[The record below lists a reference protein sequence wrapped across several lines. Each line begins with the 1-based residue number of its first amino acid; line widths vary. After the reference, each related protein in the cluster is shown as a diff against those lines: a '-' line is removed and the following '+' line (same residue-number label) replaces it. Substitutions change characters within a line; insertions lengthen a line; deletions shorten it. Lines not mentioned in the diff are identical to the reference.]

1 MQQYHR
7 PNPRS
12 RPTVLT
18 FKINFFYIDSRLSRY
33 NTRTIRFCKKDS
45 KLSIPIYTYDAVIVG
60 AGLAGCAAA
69 RELKNAGK
77 NVAVITKLHPLRS
90 HSGAAQ
96 GGINAAL
103 SSEDSIELHEFDTV
117 KGSDYL
123 ADQDAVEFMC
133 QKAPETVRWAEGMG
147 ATFSRRDDG
156 QIAQRPFG
164 GQSSPRAC
172 YAKDRVGLTLLQ
184 TIYEQAFRIG
194 VNFLDEWYAA
204 DIIYKDGK
212 VSGVIAFH
220 IRDMQIAIFNAKS
233 VMFATGGYAR
243 SFKINSNAHANTGDG
258 LSIVARHGL
267 PLEDMEF
274 VQFHPSG
281 LSGNGVLISEAA
293 RGEGGRLFNS
303 KGERFMEKYAPNAL
317 ELASRDVV
325 SRAIMNEIREGRGV
339 GPRKDAVYLD
349 VTHLGK
355 DLIMERLPEL
365 RDLAI
370 TFLGLDM
377 IKEPILISATAHYS
391 MGGIPVDIPGH
402 VRKNNDEF
410 VEGFYA
416 AGECS
421 CVSVHGANRLG
432 ANSVLEALLFGRFV
446 GKTMVDEIEDIE
458 LRPATQEDAQKAVDE
473 IDWVL
478 TNNGKESVS
487 ILREELQECMTHNA
501 GAFRTEQSLQDAIE
515 KVNELRERYKHIRI
529 NDKSKVFNT
538 ELQEALEFGHM
549 LDYSKFIVES
559 AIARKESRG
568 AHFREDFDKRNDTD
582 FLKHTMAYMDETG
595 AISLDYM
602 DVVLGKHELKER
614 TY

>member
-1 MQQYHR
+1 M
-7 PNPRS
+7 
-12 RPTVLT
+12 
-18 FKINFFYIDSRLSRY
+18 
-33 NTRTIRFCKKDS
+33 
-45 KLSIPIYTYDAVIVG
+45 SIPIYTYDAIVVG

-69 RELKNAGK
+69 RELQSAGK
-77 NVAVITKLHPLRS
+77 KVAVITKLHPLRS

-96 GGINAAL
+96 GGVNAAF
-103 SSEDSIELHEFDTV
+103 SDEDSVELHEYDTV
-117 KGSDYL
+117 KGADYL

-133 QKAPETVRWAEGMG
+133 KNAPETIRWVERMG
-147 ATFSRRDDG
+147 AAFSRTPDG
-156 QIAQRPFG
+156 KIAQRPFG

-172 YAKDRVGLTLLQ
+172 YAKDRTGLTLLQ
-184 TIYEQAFRIG
+184 TIYEQAHRAG
-194 VNFLDEWYAA
+194 VKFWDEWYAA

-212 VSGVIAFH
+212 VSGVVAFN
-220 IRDMQIAIFNAKS
+220 IRDMEMAIFNCKS

-243 SFKINSNAHANTGDG
+243 SYKINSNAHANTGDG

-303 KGERFMEKYAPNAL
+303 EGERFMEKYAPNAM

-325 SRAIMNEIREGRGV
+325 SRAILNEIREGRGV
-339 GPRKDAVYLD
+339 GPRKDAVFID

-391 MGGIPVDIPGH
+391 MGGIPVNIAGN
-402 VRKNNDEF
+402 VRKNNDEL

-432 ANSVLEALLFGRFV
+432 ANSVLEALLFGRYV
-446 GKTMVDEIEDIE
+446 GKTMVDEVDNIE
-458 LRPATQEDAQKAVDE
+458 LRVATQEDAQTAIDE
-473 IDWVL
+473 INTIL
-478 TNNGKESVS
+478 SNNGTET
-487 ILREELQECMTHNA
+487 IPGLREELQDTMTENA
-501 GAFRTEQSLQDAIE
+501 GAFRTKETLEIAIA
-515 KVNELRERYKHIRI
+515 KVKELRVRFKNIRI
-529 NDKSKVFNT
+529 KDKSKVFNT
-538 ELQEALEFGHM
+538 ELQEAIEFGHM
-549 LDYSKFIVES
+549 LDYSAFIVES
-559 AIARKESRG
+559 AVARNESRG
-568 AHFREDFDKRNDTD
+568 AHYREDFDTRNDEE
-582 FLKHTMAYMDETG
+582 FLKHTMGYMNKDGE
-595 AISLDYM
+595 ISLDYM
-602 DVVLGKHELKER
+602 DVVLGKHELKAR

>member
-1 MQQYHR
+1 M
-7 PNPRS
+7 S
-12 RPTVLT
+12 
-18 FKINFFYIDSRLSRY
+18 I
-33 NTRTIRFCKKDS
+33 TIH
-45 KLSIPIYTYDAVIVG
+45 TYDAVIVG
-60 AGLAGCAAA
+60 AGLAGNAAA
-69 RELKNAGK
+69 RELQKAGK
-77 NVAVITKLHPLRS
+77 KVAVITKLHPLRS

-96 GGINAAL
+96 GGVNAAF
-103 SSEDSIELHEFDTV
+103 SDEDSVELHEFDTV
-117 KGSDYL
+117 KGADYL

-133 QKAPETVRWAEGMG
+133 KNAPETIRWAERMG
-147 ATFSRRDDG
+147 AVFSRQKNG

-172 YAKDRVGLTLLQ
+172 YAKDRTGLTLLQ
-184 TIYEQAFRIG
+184 TIYEQAFREG
-194 VNFLDEWYAA
+194 VDFWDEWYAA
-204 DIIYKDGK
+204 DILYEDGK
-212 VSGVIAFH
+212 AYGVVAFN
-220 IRDMQIAIFNAKS
+220 IRNMEKVIINAKS
-233 VMFATGGYAR
+233 VLFATGGYAR

-293 RGEGGRLFNS
+293 RGEGGQLFNS
-303 KGERFMEKYAPNAL
+303 EGERFMEKYAPNAM

-325 SRAIMNEIREGRGV
+325 ARAIIQEIREGRGV
-339 GPRKDAVYLD
+339 GPRKDAVYIDL
-349 VTHLGK
+349 THLGA
-355 DLIMERLPEL
+355 DLILERLPEL

-391 MGGIPVDIPGH
+391 MGGIPCDIDGH
-402 VRKNNDEF
+402 VRKNNTEF

-446 GKTMVDEIEDIE
+446 GKSMVNDIDDIT
-458 LRPATQEDAQKAVDE
+458 LKVATEADADRMNAE

-478 TNNGKESVS
+478 TNNGNERVPH
-487 ILREELQECMTHNA
+487 LRHELQQGMTDNA
-501 GAFRTEQSLQDAIE
+501 GVFRTEKTLKLQVKNVKA
-515 KVNELRERYKHIRI
+515 LRERYKNIRI
-529 NDKSKVFNT
+529 DDKSKIFNT
-538 ELQEALEFGHM
+538 ELQEAIEFGHM
-549 LDYSKFIVES
+549 LDYSLFIVES
-559 AIARKESRG
+559 ALARKESRG
-568 AHFREDFDKRNDTD
+568 AHYREDFDKRDDEN
-582 FLKHTMAYMDETG
+582 FLKHTMAYMDENG
-595 AISLDYM
+595 EISLDYM
-602 DVVLGKHELKER
+602 DVVLGKHELKAR

>member
-1 MQQYHR
+1 M
-7 PNPRS
+7 
-12 RPTVLT
+12 
-18 FKINFFYIDSRLSRY
+18 
-33 NTRTIRFCKKDS
+33 
-45 KLSIPIYTYDAVIVG
+45 SIPIHTYDAVIVG

-69 RELKNAGK
+69 LELQKAGK
-77 NVAVITKLHPLRS
+77 KVAVITKLHPLRS

-96 GGINAAL
+96 GGINAAF
-103 SSEDSIELHEFDTV
+103 SDEDSIELHEFDTV

-123 ADQDAVEFMC
+123 ADQDTVEFMC
-133 QKAPETVRWAEGMG
+133 KKAPETVRWVERMG
-147 ATFSRRDDG
+147 AAFSRTPDG
-156 QIAQRPFG
+156 KIAQRPFG

-172 YAKDRVGLTLLQ
+172 FAKDRTGLTLLQ
-184 TIYEQAFRIG
+184 TIYEQAHRYG
-194 VNFLDEWYAA
+194 VTFFDEWYAA
-204 DIIYKDGK
+204 DLLYENGK
-212 VSGVIAFH
+212 VYGVAAYD
-220 IRDMQIAIFNAKS
+220 IRNSEKAIFNAKS

-258 LSIVARHGL
+258 LSLVARHGL

-293 RGEGGRLFNS
+293 RGEGGILRNS
-303 KGERFMEKYAPNAL
+303 LGERFMEKYAPNAL

-325 SRAIMNEIREGRGV
+325 ARAIIQEIREGRGV
-339 GPRKDAVYLD
+339 GPRKDAVYIDL
-349 VTHLGK
+349 VHLGK

-391 MGGIPVDIPGH
+391 MGGIPCDVDGH
-402 VRKNNDEF
+402 VRKNNTEF

-446 GKTMVDEIEDIE
+446 GKKMAEEVDGIE
-458 LRPATQEDAQKAVDE
+458 LRTATQSDADVMTAE
-473 IDWVL
+473 LETIL
-478 TNNGKESVS
+478 TNNGTEKVS
-487 ILREELQECMTHNA
+487 NLRHELQQSMTDNA
-501 GAFRTEQSLQDAIE
+501 GVFRTQDTLLKQVGII
-515 KVNELRERYKHIRI
+515 KDLRKRYKNIRI
-529 NDKSKVFNT
+529 EDKSKIFNT
-538 ELQEALEFGHM
+538 ELQEAIEFGHM
-549 LDYSKFIVES
+549 LDYSAFIAQS
-559 AIARKESRG
+559 ALARKESRG
-568 AHFREDFDKRNDTD
+568 AHYREDYPTRDDEN
-582 FLKHTMAYMDETG
+582 FLQHTMGYMDKDGNVNLE
-595 AISLDYM
+595 YM
-602 DVVLGKHELKER
+602 DVVLGKHELKAR

>member
-1 MQQYHR
+1 MG
-7 PNPRS
+7 
-12 RPTVLT
+12 
-18 FKINFFYIDSRLSRY
+18 
-33 NTRTIRFCKKDS
+33 
-45 KLSIPIYTYDAVIVG
+45 IPIYTYDAIVVG

-69 RELKNAGK
+69 RELQIAGK
-77 NVAVITKLHPLRS
+77 KVAVITKLHPLRS

-103 SSEDSIELHEFDTV
+103 SDKDSVELHEFDTV

-133 QKAPETVRWAEGMG
+133 KNAPETIRWVERMG
-147 ATFSRRDDG
+147 AAFSRSADG
-156 QIAQRPFG
+156 KIAQRPFG

-172 YAKDRVGLTLLQ
+172 YAKDRTGLTLLQ
-184 TIYEQAFRIG
+184 TIYEQAFRSG
-194 VNFLDEWYAA
+194 VKFWDEWYVS

-212 VSGVIAFH
+212 VSGVVAFN
-220 IRDMQIAIFNAKS
+220 IRDMQVAIFNAKS

-243 SFKINSNAHANTGDG
+243 SYKINSNAHANTGDG

-303 KGERFMEKYAPNAL
+303 LGERFMEKYAPNAM

-325 SRAIMNEIREGRGV
+325 SRAILNEIREGRGV
-339 GPRKDAVYLD
+339 GPRKDAVYID

-365 RDLAI
+365 RDLAL

-391 MGGIPVDIPGH
+391 MGGIPVNIAGN
-402 VRKNNDEF
+402 VRKNNTEF

-432 ANSVLEALLFGRFV
+432 ANSVLEALLFGRYV
-446 GKTMVDEIEDIE
+446 GKTMVDEIENIP
-458 LRPATQEDAQKAVDE
+458 LRPATVDDAQKALAE
-473 IDWVL
+473 INFVL
-478 TNNGKESVS
+478 NNNGTET
-487 ILREELQECMTHNA
+487 IPTLREELQQCMTANA
-501 GAFRTEQSLQDAIE
+501 GAFRTGETLSLASAKI
-515 KVNELRERYKHIRI
+515 KELRKRFQHIRI
-529 NDKSKVFNT
+529 KDKSKVFNT
-538 ELQEALEFGHM
+538 EMQEAIEFGHM
-549 LDYSKFIVES
+549 LDYSAFIVES
-559 AIARKESRG
+559 AIERKESRG
-568 AHFREDFDKRNDTD
+568 AHYREDYLARDDEN
-582 FLKHTMAYMDETG
+582 FLKHTMAYMNQEG
-595 AISLDYM
+595 NISLDYM
-602 DVVLGKHELKER
+602 DVTLGKHELKAR
-614 TY
+614 NY

>member
-1 MQQYHR
+1 M
-7 PNPRS
+7 
-12 RPTVLT
+12 
-18 FKINFFYIDSRLSRY
+18 
-33 NTRTIRFCKKDS
+33 
-45 KLSIPIYTYDAVIVG
+45 SIPIYTYDAIVVG

-69 RELKNAGK
+69 RELQQAGK
-77 NVAVITKLHPLRS
+77 KVAVITKLHPLRS

-96 GGINAAL
+96 GGINAAF
-103 SSEDSIELHEFDTV
+103 SDEDSVELHEFDTV

-133 QKAPETVRWAEGMG
+133 SNAPETIRWVEKMG
-147 ATFSRRDDG
+147 AAFSRTPDG
-156 QIAQRPFG
+156 KIAQRPFG

-172 YAKDRVGLTLLQ
+172 YAKDRTGLTLLQ
-184 TIYEQAFRIG
+184 TIYEQAARIG
-194 VNFLDEWYAA
+194 VKFWDEWYAA

-212 VSGVIAFH
+212 VSGVIAFN
-220 IRDMQIAIFNAKS
+220 IRDMQMAIFNAKS

-243 SFKINSNAHANTGDG
+243 TYKINSNAHANTGDG

-293 RGEGGRLFNS
+293 RGEGGRLLNS
-303 KGERFMEKYAPNAL
+303 KGERFMEKYAPNAM

-325 SRAIMNEIREGRGV
+325 ARAILNEIREGRGV
-339 GPRKDAVYLD
+339 GPRKDAVYID

-355 DLIMERLPEL
+355 ELIMERLPEL
-365 RDLAI
+365 RELAI

-391 MGGIPVDIPGH
+391 MGGIPVNIAGN
-402 VRKNNDEF
+402 VRKNSTEF

-432 ANSVLEALLFGRFV
+432 ANSVLEALLFGRYV
-446 GKTMVDEIEDIE
+446 GKTMAQEIDNIE
-458 LRPATQEDAQKAVDE
+458 LRVASQEDAATAQAE
-473 IDWVL
+473 LNWVL
-478 TNNGKESVS
+478 TNNGSEKIPE
-487 ILREELQECMTHNA
+487 LREELQQSMTANA
-501 GAFRTEQSLQDAIE
+501 GAFRSKETLNIVIAKIQ
-515 KVNELRERYKHIRI
+515 ELRKRYKNIRI
-529 NDKSKVFNT
+529 KDKSKVFNT

-549 LDYSKFIVES
+549 LDYAMFIVES
-559 AIARKESRG
+559 AVARNESRG
-568 AHFREDFDKRNDTD
+568 AHFREDFDTRNDDD
-582 FLKHTMAYMDETG
+582 FLKHTMAYMDKDG
-595 AISLDYM
+595 NIKLDYM
-602 DVVLGKHELKER
+602 DVVLGKHELRAR

>member
-1 MQQYHR
+1 M
-7 PNPRS
+7 S
-12 RPTVLT
+12 
-18 FKINFFYIDSRLSRY
+18 I
-33 NTRTIRFCKKDS
+33 TIH
-45 KLSIPIYTYDAVIVG
+45 TYDAVIVG
-60 AGLAGCAAA
+60 AGLAGNAAA
-69 RELKNAGK
+69 RELQKAGK
-77 NVAVITKLHPLRS
+77 KVAVITKLHPLRS

-96 GGINAAL
+96 GGVNAAF
-103 SSEDSIELHEFDTV
+103 SDEDSVELHEFDTV

-123 ADQDAVEFMC
+123 ADQDAVAFMC
-133 QKAPETVRWAEGMG
+133 ENAPETIRWAERMG
-147 ATFSRRDDG
+147 AVFSRQENG
-156 QIAQRPFG
+156 KIAQRPFG

-172 YAKDRVGLTLLQ
+172 YAKDRTGLTLLQ
-184 TIYEQAFRIG
+184 TMYEQAFREG
-194 VNFLDEWYAA
+194 VEYWDEWYAA
-204 DIIYKDGK
+204 DILYEDGK
-212 VSGVIAFH
+212 AYGVVAFN
-220 IRDMQIAIFNAKS
+220 IRNMEKVIINAKS
-233 VMFATGGYAR
+233 VLFATGGYAR

-293 RGEGGRLFNS
+293 RGEGGQLFNS
-303 KGERFMEKYAPNAL
+303 EGERFMTKYAPNAM

-325 SRAIMNEIREGRGV
+325 ARAIIQEIREGRGV
-339 GPRKDAVYLD
+339 GPRKDAVFIDL
-349 VTHLGK
+349 THLGA
-355 DLIMERLPEL
+355 DLILERLPEL

-391 MGGIPVDIPGH
+391 MGGIPCDIDGH
-402 VRKNNDEF
+402 VRKNNTEF

-446 GKTMVDEIEDIE
+446 GKSMVNDIDDIT
-458 LRPATQEDAQKAVDE
+458 LKVATEADADRMNAE

-478 TNNGKESVS
+478 TNNGNERVPH
-487 ILREELQECMTHNA
+487 LRHELQQGMTDNA
-501 GAFRTEQSLQDAIE
+501 GVFRTEKTLKLQV
-515 KVNELRERYKHIRI
+515 KNVKELRERYKNIRI
-529 NDKSKVFNT
+529 DDKSKIFNT

-549 LDYSKFIVES
+549 LDYSLFIVES
-559 AIARKESRG
+559 ALARKESRG
-568 AHFREDFDKRNDTD
+568 AHYREDFDTRDDEN
-582 FLKHTMAYMDETG
+582 FLKHTMAYMDENG
-595 AISLDYM
+595 EISLDYM
-602 DVVLGKHELKER
+602 DVVLGKHELKAR

>member
-1 MQQYHR
+1 M
-7 PNPRS
+7 
-12 RPTVLT
+12 
-18 FKINFFYIDSRLSRY
+18 
-33 NTRTIRFCKKDS
+33 
-45 KLSIPIYTYDAVIVG
+45 SIPIYTYDAIVVG

-69 RELKNAGK
+69 RELQNAGK
-77 NVAVITKLHPLRS
+77 KVAVITKLHPLRS

-96 GGINAAL
+96 GGINAAF
-103 SSEDSIELHEFDTV
+103 SDEDSIELHEFDTV

-123 ADQDAVEFMC
+123 ADQDTVEFMC
-133 QKAPETVRWAEGMG
+133 KNAPETIRWAERMG
-147 ATFSRRDDG
+147 AAFSRQENG
-156 QIAQRPFG
+156 KIAQRPFG

-172 YAKDRVGLTLLQ
+172 YAKDRTGLTLLQ
-184 TIYEQAFRIG
+184 TIYEQAHRAG
-194 VNFLDEWYAA
+194 VKFWDEWYAA

-212 VSGVIAFH
+212 VSGVIAFN
-220 IRDMQIAIFNAKS
+220 IRDMQTVIFNAKS

-243 SFKINSNAHANTGDG
+243 AFKINSNAHANTGDG

-303 KGERFMEKYAPNAL
+303 KGERFMEKYAPHAL

-325 SRAIMNEIREGRGV
+325 SRAIINEIREGRGV
-339 GPRKDAVYLD
+339 GPRQDAVYLD

-355 DLIMERLPEL
+355 ELIMDRLPEL

-391 MGGIPVDIPGH
+391 MGGIPVNVDGN
-402 VRKNNDEF
+402 VRKSNNEL

-432 ANSVLEALLFGRFV
+432 ANSVLEALLFGRYV
-446 GKTMVDEIEDIE
+446 GKTMVKEVDGIE
-458 LRPATQEDAQKAVDE
+458 LRPATQEDAKTALEE
-473 IDWVL
+473 INWFL
-478 TNNGKESVS
+478 TNNGDETVPD
-487 ILREELQECMTHNA
+487 LREELQQSMTTNA
-501 GAFRTEQSLQDAIE
+501 GAFRTKESLEIVVA
-515 KVNELRERYKHIRI
+515 KVIELRKRFKNIRI
-529 NDKSKVFNT
+529 KDKSKVFNT
-538 ELQEALEFGHM
+538 ELQEAIEFGHM

-559 AIARKESRG
+559 AIARNESRG
-568 AHFREDFDKRNDTD
+568 AHFREDFDKRDDEN
-582 FLKHTMAYMDETG
+582 FLKHTMAYMSDDGDIT
-595 AISLDYM
+595 LDYM
-602 DVVLGKHELKER
+602 DVVLGKHKLQDR
-614 TY
+614 NY